1 MSRLDAVVFDFD
13 GTLAELTLDFDLM
26 KRKIAALGEVFL
38 GERPEPDATPALEW
52 LDQLVARAMERD
64 RDEGLE
70 FASRGRLVLAAM
82 ELDAAREGR
91 LFAFT
96 RPALALL
103 RDRGV
108 ATGVI
113 TRNISAAV
121 RVVFP
126 DIDAEVGAFV
136 AREEAL
142 RVKPDPAHLMQALGH
157 LGADPART
165 LMVGDHPMDVETGRR
180 AGALCAAVTSGR
192 LGIDAFAALKPD
204 FIAPDVGALLPL
216 LDEAGLI

>member
-1 MSRLDAVVFDFD
+1 MNRLDAIVFDFD

-38 GERPEPDATPALEW
+38 GERPEPDGTPALEW
-52 LDQLVARAMERD
+52 LDQLVARAMEMD

-70 FASRGRLVLAAM
+70 FASRGRLVLAAT

-121 RVVFP
+121 RLVFP

-136 AREEAL
+136 AREAAV
-142 RVKPDPAHLMQALGH
+142 RVKPDPAHLMQVLER

-180 AGALCAAVTSGR
+180 AGALCAAVTSGHQ
-192 LGIDAFAALKPD
+192 GADAFAALKPD
-204 FIAPDVGALLPL
+204 FIAPDVAALLPL

>member
-1 MSRLDAVVFDFD
+1 VKRLDAIVFDFD

-26 KRKIAALGEVFL
+26 KTRIAALGEVFL
-38 GERPEPDATPALEW
+38 GQRPEPDGTPALEW
-52 LDQLVARAMERD
+52 LDRLVARAMELD

-70 FASRGRLVLAAM
+70 FASRGRLVIAAM
-82 ELDAAREGR
+82 EMDAAREGR
-91 LFAFT
+91 LFDFT
-96 RPALALL
+96 RPGLDML

-121 RVVFP
+121 RAVFP
-126 DIDAEVGAFV
+126 DIDARVDAFV
-136 AREEAL
+136 PREDAARLKPHPDHLLQAL
-142 RVKPDPAHLMQALGH
+142 RPLGV
-157 LGADPART
+157 DPART

-192 LGIDAFAALKPD
+192 QGADAFASFHPE
-204 FIAPDVGALLPL
+204 FVAPDAGALLAM

>member
-26 KRKIAALGEVFL
+26 KTRIAALGEVFL
-38 GERPEPDATPALEW
+38 GERPVPGPTPALEW
-52 LDQLVARAMERD
+52 LDQLVAQAMELD

-70 FASRGRLVLAAM
+70 FASRGRLVIAAM

-91 LFAFT
+91 LFDFS
-96 RPALALL
+96 RPTLALL

-121 RVVFP
+121 RIVFP
-126 DIDAEVGAFV
+126 DIETEVGAFI
-136 AREEAL
+136 ARETAV
-142 RVKPDPAHLMQALGH
+142 RVKPDPAHLLQALER
-157 LGADPART
+157 LGADPSRT
-165 LMVGDHPMDVETGRR
+165 LMVGDHPMDVETGRG
-180 AGALCAAVTSGR
+180 AGTLCAAVTSGR
-192 LGIDAFAALKPD
+192 QEAAAFAPLRPD
-204 FIAPDVGALLPL
+204 FIAPDVAALLPRL
-216 LDEAGLI
+216 MEAGLL